1 MLMEELGAGN
11 IFLGFFTFFG
21 ELNLIFFAKSSGR
34 RESVEVIHQPDEFSI
49 QSFA

>member
-1 MLMEELGAGN
+1 MLVEELGADN

-34 RESVEVIHQPDEFSI
+34 RESENITFSI
-49 QSFA
+49 SAY